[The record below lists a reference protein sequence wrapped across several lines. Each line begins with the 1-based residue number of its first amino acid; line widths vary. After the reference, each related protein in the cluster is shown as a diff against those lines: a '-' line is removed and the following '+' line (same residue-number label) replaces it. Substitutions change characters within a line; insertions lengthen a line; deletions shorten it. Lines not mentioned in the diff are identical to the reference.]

1 VFTTTRISST
11 FSSAHFGVTD
21 ALREAG
27 ASYSAQ
33 VELARK
39 FLALCRPTGSS
50 RFSITALAGV
60 IEDCCGANVSYEAI
74 FAAAR
79 GMGLHAEPVTEIS
92 HGRVGIH
99 RGDVFLA
106 AEVLRE
112 LARERGLDVSEN
124 VWFGW
129 YHERQLDRF
138 ARHHRT
144 ALESLLD
151 RACGMA
157 SGHSG
162 WVRKGSTAART
173 NRKV

>member
-1 VFTTTRISST
+1 VN
-11 FSSAHFGVTD
+11 D

-39 FLALCRPTGSS
+39 YLALCRPTGTSK
-50 RFSITALAGV
+50 FSITALAG
-60 IEDCCGANVSYEAI
+60 IIKDCCGANVSHEAI
-74 FAAAR
+74 LAAAR
-79 GMGLHAEPVTEIS
+79 GMGLHAEPVTDIS
-92 HGRVGIH
+92 YGRVGIH
-99 RGDVFLA
+99 QGDIFFA

-112 LARERGLDVSEN
+112 LARERGIDVHEN

-138 ARHHRT
+138 ARQYRT
-144 ALESLLD
+144 QLEGILEL
-151 RACGMA
+151 AGGVA
-157 SGHSG
+157 SGHPG